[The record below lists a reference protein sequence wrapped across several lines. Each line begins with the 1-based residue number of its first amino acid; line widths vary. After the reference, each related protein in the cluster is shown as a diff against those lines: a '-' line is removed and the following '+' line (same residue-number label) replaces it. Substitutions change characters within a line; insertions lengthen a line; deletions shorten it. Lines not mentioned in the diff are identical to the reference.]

1 MNRIIL
7 AFRNNI
13 RFRFLSVMAIIL
25 FAATLT
31 LSIII
36 AVSEEGI
43 LRDSLITNGQTLA
56 SFISKVGREALV
68 NKDVNQLNAIVNEA
82 NKEDIV
88 YTVIADDKGDIL
100 TSQFA
105 SLNYRS
111 SRLRSLFSGFS
122 RDNELPEIINA
133 IKKRES
139 IIEVSIPVMIDI
151 KPIGNVTI
159 GISEY
164 RMQQQIARSIIF
176 VIVLNMIVALALGS
190 ALFYV
195 SKKMILDPVTALSRA
210 TSALA
215 DGDLSSRVQV
225 ETTGELKLL
234 ADRFNHMLANLEKVT
249 VSKAYMDAIIK
260 SMIDTLI
267 VAAKDGR
274 ILTAN
279 TAVLTL
285 LGYEENEVVG
295 KPIEMI
301 FDDGTSASTV
311 ILREIL
317 AKGQIGTVETAYRTK
332 KGGAV
337 PMLFSGSTML
347 DRNGVYGVVCV
358 AKDITAHRRSEEDKQ
373 KLQAQLMQVHKMESV
388 GQLAGGIAHD
398 FNNILTAIIG
408 NCNIIQQKLPADEPI
423 RIYTEP
429 IFKAA
434 QRAAGLVK
442 SLLAFSRKQVI
453 EPLNMDLNDVVRKEI
468 QFLGRL
474 IGENI
479 ELKTILADSALTICA
494 DMTQIEQ
501 VLINLATNSRDA
513 MPGGGQLILQ
523 TERVVLADQFV
534 RTHGFGTRGTYAA
547 LSVRD
552 TGSGIDDQI
561 KERIFEPFF
570 TTKDVGRGTGLGLST
585 VYGIIKQNS
594 GYITVDSKVGRG
606 TVFKIYLPLVSPH
619 EEDFR
624 SPVTQL
630 PVRSGIETILIAEDD
645 EEVRTLTRNTL
656 AEHGYTI
663 IEAADGEEAL
673 RKFLKHKDSIHLLLI
688 DVVMPKMNGKDFYAA
703 AIRNKPDVKAL
714 FISGYPTD
722 LIRNE
727 GVLEKGLNFISK
739 PSSISDVLRK
749 VREVLDQ

>member
-1 MNRIIL
+1 
-7 AFRNNI
+7 
-13 RFRFLSVMAIIL
+13 MAIIL
-25 FAATLT
+25 FASTLT

-36 AVSEEGI
+36 AVSEERI

-68 NKDVNQLNAIVNEA
+68 NKDVNQLDAIVNEA

-122 RDNELPEIINA
+122 RDNELPEIITA

-151 KPIGNVTI
+151 KPIGKVTI
-159 GISEY
+159 GISEH
-164 RMQQQIARSIIF
+164 RMQQQIARSILF

-234 ADRFNHMLANLEKVT
+234 VDRFNHMLANLEKVT

-311 ILREIL
+311 ILRDIL
-317 AKGQIGTVETAYRTK
+317 AKGQIGNVETAYRTK

-337 PMLFSGSTML
+337 PMLFSGPTMM
-347 DRNGVYGVVCV
+347 DMNGVYGVVCV
-358 AKDITAHRRSEEDKQ
+358 AKDITEHRRSEEDKQ

-408 NCNIIQQKLPADEPI
+408 NCNIIQQKLPSDEPI

-479 ELKTILADSALTICA
+479 ELKTILADYALTICA

-501 VLINLATNSRDA
+501 VLINLATNARDA

-523 TERVVLADQFV
+523 TERVVMADEFV

-552 TGSGIDDQI
+552 TGSGIDDHI

-585 VYGIIKQNS
+585 VYGVIKQNS

-606 TVFKIYLPLVSPH
+606 TVFKIYLPLVRPR

-630 PVRSGIETILIAEDD
+630 PVRSGIETILLAEDD

-673 RKFLKHKDSIHLLLI
+673 RKFLKHKDSIQLLLI

-703 AIRNKPDVKAL
+703 AIHNKPGVKAL

-727 GVLEKGLNFISK
+727 GVLEKGLNFIPK